1 MTTVIFEGNGIL
13 SGVHDWDEIDRQIE
27 EDRRKALVSALRQGQ
42 QEETASGIE
51 KALTPHLRTELAE
64 EIAARKLS
72 AETMRKYRADF
83 LRFKECCAKWDLPH
97 LPASPQAVA
106 GFLSS
111 ECSRGLTHVNRLVK
125 AISVAHCSADLSD
138 PTTDI
143 LVKAVVRLVKKDP
156 YPMAVKPS

>member
-1 MTTVIFEGNGIL
+1 VTITVFDGTGIL
-13 SGVHDWDEIDRQIE
+13 SGVHDWDEIDRQIK
-27 EDRRKALVSALRQGQ
+27 EDRRHRELVAAREARQQ
-42 QEETASGIE
+42 DTASGIE
-51 KALTPHLRTELAE
+51 KAVTPYLRAELAE

-156 YPMAVKPS
+156 YPTAKPSN

>member
-1 MTTVIFEGNGIL
+1 VTITVFDGTGIL
-13 SGVHDWDEIDRQIE
+13 SGVHDWDEVKRQIK

-83 LRFKECCAKWDLPH
+83 LRFKECCAKWDLPICPPRH
-97 LPASPQAVA
+97 RPWPGS
-106 GFLSS
+106 
-111 ECSRGLTHVNRLVK
+111 
-125 AISVAHCSADLSD
+125 
-138 PTTDI
+138 
-143 LVKAVVRLVKKDP
+143 
-156 YPMAVKPS
+156 